1 MFGVALVLKFDG
13 QENQHPS
20 TLAGICFFF
29 QRRTQS
35 RKILRPI
42 SAEQRPESFF
52 FSIVVS
58 SSSSSSIARRWRK
71 VIAAFW
77 YASPFS
83 LFSSN
88 ARLHILTSAKS
99 PANPFDAKMSP
110 VLF

>member
-42 SAEQRPESFF
+42 SAEQRPELFF
-52 FSIVVS
+52 FSIVVVVVD
-58 SSSSSSIARRWRK
+58 RPPVEKGDRGFLVRL
-71 VIAAFW
+71 AF
-77 YASPFS
+77 
-83 LFSSN
+83 LF
-88 ARLHILTSAKS
+88 
-99 PANPFDAKMSP
+99 
-110 VLF
+110 V

>member
-52 FSIVVS
+52 FFNRRVVVVVVVD
-58 SSSSSSIARRWRK
+58 RPPVEKGDRGFLVRL
-71 VIAAFW
+71 AF
-77 YASPFS
+77 
-83 LFSSN
+83 LF
-88 ARLHILTSAKS
+88 
-99 PANPFDAKMSP
+99 
-110 VLF
+110 V